1 MLRVHFFSS
10 AYQRQL
16 LVDRKVGGEEYGSM
30 WLKILPHI
38 KPVVSLSMITMSS
51 VRSRWKREE
60 MAFSLIMKKEKYTE
74 T

>member
-16 LVDRKVGGEEYGSM
+16 LVDRKVGDEEYGSM

-38 KPVVSLSMITMSS
+38 KPVVSQCDYHVFSQEQ
-51 VRSRWKREE
+51 VEERRGGFQPDHEKRK
-60 MAFSLIMKKEKYTE
+60 IH
-74 T
+74 